1 MFKRPSNRNFN
12 ELRNISL
19 EANFSPY
26 AEGSCFAKFGN
37 THVLCT
43 ASVESKLPLWIRN
56 SGKGWITAEYG
67 MLPRSTH
74 SRMDREVTKGKPS
87 GRTQEIQRLI
97 GRSLRSVVNL
107 GKLAEFQI
115 KVDCDVIQADGG
127 TRTASITGA
136 WVALYQAINFLLKS
150 GKLSENPIIDQ
161 VAAISCGICEN
172 QELIDLDYEEDSSA
186 ETDGNQNKEIKELKD
201 QLLRSLAES
210 ENLRKRTIKEIADAK
225 KYSHIYFIRDLV
237 SSVDNLQ
244 RALEAVPDD
253 KSQLSEP
260 IKNLV
265 IGLEIVEKEILN
277 TFEKHSLKQ
286 INPLGEKFDYNLHQ
300 AMFEVPTNEK
310 EPGYVVEVSQ
320 KGYILHDRL
329 VRPAM
334 VGISKKSEEDTT
346 EQNNKENEKK

>member
-1 MFKRPSNRNFN
+1 VTSKTDNKDENSLD
-12 ELRNISL
+12 ENI
-19 EANFSPY
+19 N
-26 AEGSCFAKFGN
+26 
-37 THVLCT
+37 
-43 ASVESKLPLWIRN
+43 
-56 SGKGWITAEYG
+56 
-67 MLPRSTH
+67 
-74 SRMDREVTKGKPS
+74 
-87 GRTQEIQRLI
+87 
-97 GRSLRSVVNL
+97 
-107 GKLAEFQI
+107 
-115 KVDCDVIQADGG
+115 
-127 TRTASITGA
+127 
-136 WVALYQAINFLLKS
+136 
-150 GKLSENPIIDQ
+150 IDQ
-161 VAAISCGICEN
+161 DTNTGEVNVDKNGDEDISIE
-172 QELIDLDYEEDSSA
+172 QTVE
-186 ETDGNQNKEIKELKD
+186 NQNKEIKDLKD

-265 IGLEIVEKEILN
+265 IGLEIVEKEISN

-286 INPLGEKFDYNLHQ
+286 IYPLGEKFDYNLHQ

-329 VRPAM
+329 VKPAM

>member
-1 MFKRPSNRNFN
+1 MSKNKVRSKTDNKDEN
-12 ELRNISL
+12 SL
-19 EANFSPY
+19 EENINIDPDANTGEVNVDENGDEDISI
-26 AEGSCFAKFGN
+26 EQ
-37 THVLCT
+37 T
-43 ASVESKLPLWIRN
+43 VE
-56 SGKGWITAEYG
+56 
-67 MLPRSTH
+67 
-74 SRMDREVTKGKPS
+74 
-87 GRTQEIQRLI
+87 
-97 GRSLRSVVNL
+97 
-107 GKLAEFQI
+107 
-115 KVDCDVIQADGG
+115 
-127 TRTASITGA
+127 
-136 WVALYQAINFLLKS
+136 
-150 GKLSENPIIDQ
+150 
-161 VAAISCGICEN
+161 
-172 QELIDLDYEEDSSA
+172 
-186 ETDGNQNKEIKELKD
+186 NQNKQITELKD

-225 KYSHIYFIRDLV
+225 KYSHISFIRDLV
-237 SSVDNLQ
+237 SSVDNLH

-320 KGYILHDRL
+320 KGYLLHDRL

-334 VGISKKSEEDTT
+334 VGISKKSEDEIS
-346 EQNNKENEKK
+346 ERNNKKNEQK

>member
-1 MFKRPSNRNFN
+1 MSKNKVTSKTDNKDENYLEEN
-12 ELRNISL
+12 TNIDQDT
-19 EANFSPY
+19 
-26 AEGSCFAKFGN
+26 N
-37 THVLCT
+37 TGEVNVDKNGDEDI
-43 ASVESKLPLWIRN
+43 SVEQ
-56 SGKGWITAEYG
+56 TVE
-67 MLPRSTH
+67 
-74 SRMDREVTKGKPS
+74 
-87 GRTQEIQRLI
+87 
-97 GRSLRSVVNL
+97 
-107 GKLAEFQI
+107 
-115 KVDCDVIQADGG
+115 
-127 TRTASITGA
+127 
-136 WVALYQAINFLLKS
+136 
-150 GKLSENPIIDQ
+150 
-161 VAAISCGICEN
+161 
-172 QELIDLDYEEDSSA
+172 
-186 ETDGNQNKEIKELKD
+186 NQNKEIKELKD

-334 VGISKKSEEDTT
+334 VGISKKSEEDAT

>member
-1 MFKRPSNRNFN
+1 MSSNTDNKDTCSSEEEN
-12 ELRNISL
+12 VKIEPETDTETLNVDENGDEDISI
-19 EANFSPY
+19 ED
-26 AEGSCFAKFGN
+26 
-37 THVLCT
+37 T
-43 ASVESKLPLWIRN
+43 VENQK
-56 SGKGWITAEYG
+56 K
-67 MLPRSTH
+67 
-74 SRMDREVTKGKPS
+74 
-87 GRTQEIQRLI
+87 EIQ
-97 GRSLRSVVNL
+97 
-107 GKLAEFQI
+107 
-115 KVDCDVIQADGG
+115 D
-127 TRTASITGA
+127 
-136 WVALYQAINFLLKS
+136 
-150 GKLSENPIIDQ
+150 
-161 VAAISCGICEN
+161 
-172 QELIDLDYEEDSSA
+172 
-186 ETDGNQNKEIKELKD
+186 LKD
-201 QLLRSLAES
+201 QLLRSLADS

-225 KYSHIYFIRDLV
+225 KYSHISFVRDLV

-320 KGYILHDRL
+320 KGYLLHDRL

-334 VGISKKSEEDTT
+334 VGISKKSEEETT
-346 EQNNKENEKK
+346 EQNNKKNEQK